1 MVRVRNATVPMKPRI
16 ISPSFSL
23 ASQNPAE
30 NRIPPHEINLDKN
43 MT

>member
-16 ISPSFSL
+16 ISPSFSQ
-23 ASQNPAE
+23 AIQNPAL
-30 NRIPPHEINLDKN
+30 NRSPPHEINLDNN